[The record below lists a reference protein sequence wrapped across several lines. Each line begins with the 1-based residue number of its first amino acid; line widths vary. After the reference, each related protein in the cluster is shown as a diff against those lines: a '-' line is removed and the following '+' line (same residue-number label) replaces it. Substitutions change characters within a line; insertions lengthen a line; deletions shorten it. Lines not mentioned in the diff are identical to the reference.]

1 MKSFIGRLSRDGTL
15 VADQISGEISELRTD
30 TLREWHGKLNL
41 PIALRKLP
49 YESSPLRLD
58 CNDGF
63 AIMITLGVRHG
74 EQRWPRDRG
83 GVDQHW
89 SAPELGRHA
98 VSLSCSCNMCSRTR

>member
-1 MKSFIGRLSRDGTL
+1 MKSFIGRLSRDGVL
-15 VADQISGEISELRTD
+15 VAENITGEISELRTD

-63 AIMITLGVRHG
+63 AIMITLGGATASSDG
-74 EQRWPRDRG
+74 EGIVAD
-83 GVDQHW
+83 W
-89 SAPELGRHA
+89 SSTGRR
-98 VSLSCSCNMCSRTR
+98 LS

>member
-30 TLREWHGKLNL
+30 TLREWHGTLNL
-41 PIALRKLP
+41 PSALRKLP

-63 AIMITLGVRHG
+63 AIMITLGGSTASSDGKGIVV
-74 EQRWPRDRG
+74 E
-83 GVDQHW
+83 W
-89 SAPELGRHA
+89 SSTGRR
-98 VSLSCSCNMCSRTR
+98 LS